1 MMAERVGKHVALAPR
16 PTEREWALSQP
27 AEWQYACLAFAIA
40 SNTRGGVVGKPE
52 RLIVSE
58 ANAAGIEISLRTFK
72 RRVAVLQARGI
83 IFKDE
88 PRPDHL
94 ANGMFSQ
101 RASTWLLHLDRIMPP
116 GVPVTSPERWHT
128 MTPGEWMDGE
138 MPARNPWRDDPMEA
152 IPF

>member
-1 MMAERVGKHVALAPR
+1 MLAERTRKHAAGADY

-27 AEWQYACLAFAIA
+27 PEWQYACPAFAIA
-40 SNTRGGVVGKPE
+40 SNTRGGVVGKSE
-52 RLIVSE
+52 RRIVSE
-58 ANAAGIEISLRTFK
+58 ANLAGIEISLRTFM

-101 RASTWLLHLDRIMPP
+101 RASTWLLRLDRTMPR
-116 GVPVTSPERWHT
+116 GVPVTGPERWQN
-128 MTPGEWMDGE
+128 MTPSEWMDGN
-138 MPARNPWRDDPMEA
+138 MPARNPWRDDLIESIA
-152 IPF
+152 F